1 MWTHLKSYIS
11 CAMDYLDERLMNRR
25 QGKPI
30 ARQIE
35 LARLIFFLSVVR
47 VNNHCSQMLAPL

>member
-11 CAMDYLDERLMNRR
+11 CAMDYLDERMMNRR
-25 QGKPI
+25 QSKPI

-35 LARLIFFLSVVR
+35 LALLIFFLSVVR

>member
-1 MWTHLKSYIS
+1 
-11 CAMDYLDERLMNRR
+11 MDYLDERMMNRP
-25 QGKPI
+25 QSKPI

-35 LARLIFFLSVVR
+35 LALLIFCLSVVR